1 MPGGYQIPTEE
12 QIQRLKIEVY
22 ILIVIYMVTI
32 LFVIHNIVRYLWL
45 QYKFKVF
52 QISIFYI
59 LALCVL
65 IFRIWQY
72 IGTLILYTDLQDFLC
87 LGYFKILAKDYKPE
101 IDMVRHI
108 GVSQTGSDYSKY
120 ALGFYQLQSMCEL
133 AVVIRFSVY
142 HIKRKANNKE
152 SVLSLDDSMT
162 E

>member
-1 MPGGYQIPTEE
+1 MPEGYQVPTEE

-72 IGTLILYTDLQDFLC
+72 VGTLILYTDLQDFLC

-101 IDMVRHI
+101 VDMVRHI
-108 GVSQTGSDYSKY
+108 GVS
-120 ALGFYQLQSMCEL
+120 
-133 AVVIRFSVY
+133 
-142 HIKRKANNKE
+142 
-152 SVLSLDDSMT
+152 
-162 E
+162 